1 MRTNENSISIFPYSS
16 KSHPAYKWIVHYTDI
31 QSGLRK
37 KSLFKERDEALNFRR
52 VVASESA
59 HHFST
64 KKMPLSDAELEEYH
78 LLSKRAEEVG
88 ITLAEMTQFIA
99 DWTEYL
105 SSQYDES
112 ITDAI
117 NLFIKCDIQRHR
129 LVHLRETAEEYLTRL
144 STGLR
149 SRNYIV
155 QTRHVLK
162 MFVEFFKD
170 EDPLLVDITKQ
181 NILDWF
187 EVAQNRPGKGGKP
200 LSQVAKYNTLRC
212 IQIFFNYCRRKELIE
227 YNFSLDIEKP
237 VLLKEDPKFYTVE
250 QAELIL
256 WASKP
261 LSSTRLLLV
270 LGIFGGFRLSEM
282 LRMKWKHISFEYN
295 DVRIDGS
302 MAKTRFRRQVRLPEN
317 ARVWLEPY
325 SHTNHDPEEFV
336 FPWREAEKCFL
347 YQELEVIFSSVHI
360 PRIRNGLRHTA
371 ATYHYAMSENAVVS
385 SDQMGNSPGVLK
397 EHYTGLVSKSRA
409 KAFYQILPK

>member
-37 KSLFKERDEALNFRR
+37 KSLFKERDEAVNFRR
-52 VVASESA
+52 AVASESA

-64 KKMPLSDAELEEYH
+64 KKMPLRDAELEEYH
-78 LLSKRAEEVG
+78 RLSTRTKEVG

-105 SSQYDES
+105 SSQYNES
-112 ITDAI
+112 IKDAI
-117 NLFIKCDIQRHR
+117 NLFINCDIQKHR

-144 STGLR
+144 SSGLR
-149 SRNYIV
+149 SRVYIT
-155 QTRHVLK
+155 QTKHVL
-162 MFVEFFKD
+162 MSFVDFFKD
-170 EDPLLVDITKQ
+170 ENPLLVDITKQ

-187 EVAQNRPGKGGKP
+187 EVAQNRPGKGGNP

-227 YNFSLDIEKP
+227 YNLSLDIEKP
-237 VLLKEDPKFYTVE
+237 VLPKEEPKFYTVE

-256 WASKP
+256 RASNP
-261 LSSTRLLLV
+261 LSSIRLLLI
-270 LGIFGGFRLSEM
+270 LGVFGGFRLSEM

-317 ARVWLEPY
+317 VRAWLEPY
-325 SHTNHDPEEFV
+325 SHVDRDPEAFV
-336 FPWREAEKCFL
+336 FPWREDEKLVL
-347 YQELEVIFSSVHI
+347 YKELDAIFARVHI
-360 PRIRNGLRHTA
+360 QRIRNGLRHTA

>member
-52 VVASESA
+52 AVASESA

-64 KKMPLSDAELEEYH
+64 KKMPLNEAELEEYH

-117 NLFIKCDIQRHR
+117 NLFIKCDIQKHR

-149 SRNYIV
+149 SRTYIM
-155 QTRHVLK
+155 QTRHVL
-162 MFVEFFKD
+162 MAFVDFFK

-187 EVAQNRPGKGGKP
+187 EVAQNRPGQSGKP

-227 YNFSLDIEKP
+227 YNRSLDIEKP
-237 VLLKEDPKFYTVE
+237 VLPKEEPKFYTVE

-256 WASKP
+256 RASNP
-261 LSSTRLLLV
+261 LSFTRLLLI
-270 LGIFGGFRLSEM
+270 LGIFGGFRVSEM

-302 MAKTRFRRQVRLPEN
+302 MAKNRFRRQVRLPEN
-317 ARVWLEPY
+317 VRAWLEPY
-325 SHTNHDPEEFV
+325 SHTNYDPEEFV
-336 FPWREAEKCFL
+336 FPWRETELSLL
-347 YQELEVIFSSVHI
+347 YKELDAIFARVHI
-360 PRIRNGLRHTA
+360 HRIRNGLRHTA

-397 EHYTGLVSKSRA
+397 EHYTGLVPKSRA